1 MQQQFANGLLRAIGI
16 GRDLPAII
24 RHHRILTA
32 TKGCDRGS
40 ENHARP
46 GAERTAGG
54 KHGQRAMQIDL
65 HAEIEIGLR
74 RRTHHRGQM
83 KHHFRPRRHGGSH
96 RRRVRHITAKAGY
109 REGCG
114 QRGRGGK
121 VE

>member
-32 TKGCDRGS
+32 AEGRNRRC

-46 GAERTAGG
+46 GAKRAAGG
-54 KHGQRAMQIDL
+54 EHRQRAMQIDL
-65 HAEIEIGLR
+65 HAQIEIGFR
-74 RRTHHRGQM
+74 RSTHHCG
-83 KHHFRPRRHGGSH
+83 KVEHHLGPRRDGGGHGGV
-96 RRRVRHITAKAGY
+96 VRHIAAKAGH
-109 REGCG
+109 REGRR
-114 QRGRGGK
+114 QRGRRGK